1 MFESNGMGLGWWLAA
16 AADSVSRTAELL
28 VTVTCL
34 SVCLPSVKII
44 PSPEI
49 EMHEHLG
56 LNIPFFS
63 LCKIRIQPDDSH
75 KP

>member
-44 PSPEI
+44 QTCPVFKHFLFFLLSI
-49 EMHEHLG
+49 E
-56 LNIPFFS
+56 
-63 LCKIRIQPDDSH
+63 
-75 KP
+75 